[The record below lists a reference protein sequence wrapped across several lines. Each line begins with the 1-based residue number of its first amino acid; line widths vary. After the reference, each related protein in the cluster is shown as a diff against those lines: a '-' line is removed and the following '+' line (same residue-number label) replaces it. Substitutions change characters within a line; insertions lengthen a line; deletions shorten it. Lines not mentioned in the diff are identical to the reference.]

1 MAGWRSERAKD
12 GYVVSRLQARLS
24 VTQSLG
30 LQPGLSI
37 SELEAFEHEAR
48 LPHLAQVCTIDILQ
62 RFLLSCFLIDLLRC
76 FSSAL
81 SIYLA
86 CSSLLLFLPSHL
98 PLSLVSPTATCLYFL
113 FFSA

>member
-1 MAGWRSERAKD
+1 MSLVAFKHAYLSFRALVFSPACRSRNLK
-12 GYVVSRLQARLS
+12 LS
-24 VTQSLG
+24 NMR
-30 LQPGLSI
+30 PG
-37 SELEAFEHEAR
+37 F
-48 LPHLAQVCTIDILQ
+48 PHLAHVCTINILQ
-62 RFLLSCFLIDLLRC
+62 RFLLSCFLIDLLLC

-98 PLSLVSPTATCLYFL
+98 TLSLVSPTATCLYFL